1 MIAIHNLYVYNIFI
15 DLQSMCL

>member
-1 MIAIHNLYVYNIFI
+1 MIAIHNLYVYNVFI